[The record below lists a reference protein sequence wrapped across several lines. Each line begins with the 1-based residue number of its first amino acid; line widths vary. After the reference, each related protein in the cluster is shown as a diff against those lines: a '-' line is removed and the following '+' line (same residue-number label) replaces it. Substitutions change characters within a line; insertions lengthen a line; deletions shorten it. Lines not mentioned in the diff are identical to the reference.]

1 MSESAAP
8 VQAPATSVA
17 GLLWPAATGRSG
29 AARAVLLAVAGACI
43 LTVSAK
49 VQVPGPVPMTLQT
62 LAVLALGAALGARL
76 AVASVLLYL
85 VQGAIGVPVFANTP
99 PMAPGLAYFAGP
111 TGGFLSGFLLAAA
124 IVGTAADHGLV
135 RRPVAFGAVLGVAL
149 LALLASGWLWLA
161 LAASVGTMSGIG
173 FTRAF
178 QLGVQPFLLGEA
190 IKLGIAALSFPLAY
204 EALARFARR

>member
-17 GLLWPAATGRSG
+17 GLLWPAATGRTG
-29 AARAVLLAVAGACI
+29 AAPAVLLAIAGACI

-62 LAVLALGAALGARL
+62 LAVLALGAALGSRL

-85 VQGAIGVPVFANTP
+85 FQGAIGLPVFANTP
-99 PMAPGLAYFAGP
+99 PLPPGPAYFAGP
-111 TGGFLSGFLLAAA
+111 TGGFLLGFVIAAA
-124 IVGTAADHGLV
+124 IVGVAADRGLM
-135 RRPVAFGAVLGVAL
+135 RRPLAFGALLGGAL
-149 LALLASGWLWLA
+149 LALLATGWVWLA
-161 LAASVGTMSGIG
+161 LVATVGTGTGIG
-173 FTRAF
+173 VARAF
-178 QLGVQPFLLGEA
+178 QLGIQPFLLGEA

-204 EALARFARR
+204 QALARLVRR